1 MIALSEAVNPVVYM
15 MTGFSHII
23 DDKKANITFTGI
35 HSPDLKSGRKN
46 GRPVCAAVK

>member
-35 HSPDLKSGRKN
+35 HSPDLKSGREKPT
-46 GRPVCAAVK
+46 GMCAPR